1 MVLPIPDNLYG
12 QRVGAIIY
20 SPSLQNDASVTYSL
34 TEVRASMAEKLP
46 VYKLP
51 TALALSSSPLPR
63 TDSGKMAKK
72 VAMDRFFPAGCLQGG
87 RSELQVWDLENG
99 PEPRG
104 RRAWDWAGV
113 NAG

>member
-1 MVLPIPDNLYG
+1 MLPISDDVCG

-20 SPSLQNDASVTYSL
+20 IPSLQASPSPTYSL
-34 TEVRASMAEKLP
+34 TEVRASMAERLP

-72 VAMDRFFPAGCLQGG
+72 AAMERFFPAGCLKGG
-87 RSELQVWDLENG
+87 TSDLQVWDLENG
-99 PEPRG
+99 SQPRG